1 MRRSSTGIA
10 VTAAILLV
18 VAFFVRLSQS
28 SLVPSSPSSRVQQRS
43 EEVPRDKTLEGLGK
57 LEPPVHGTTIFG
69 RVVETDGRPVL
80 GATLLVRRDLQDSE
94 ASALRGMTDADGKF
108 VLGVPSGLKKVN
120 VSVSHAFSIAGK
132 AAIRKLIVGEVQGLI
147 YNIVAGQNNDL
158 GSIILK
164 RSSQTYSL
172 SGRVIDQRSNPVR
185 DFELHMERDGVSV
198 ATEGNRF
205 VISAVDER
213 QVEFWIVAQGYAE
226 NRNVGRTSMSSS
238 DMLVVLGEGW
248 TIRGRVINT
257 DGQGI
262 PSAIVTL
269 SYGAG
274 WLAIRETKSDVV
286 GSFSVAR
293 VGSERGPFSLSISA
307 KGYRRQ
313 QYDIKPPHISM
324 AGEILVVLSRE
335 DDQLATISLDLKSGR
350 PHVGEVGM
358 VLRVARA
365 EGVSESFQVKEGQP
379 VPAGSYLLEVR
390 VPGFSVEEIPVVLR
404 GGENVIPLA
413 LNQGGTAGGA
423 IRTFTNEIVAGAIVT
438 AYSIRSGRKVVV
450 DSCITGQDG
459 AFFLQF
465 LPAERILLSVRHQ
478 GYESVELEANTVS
491 GQHVSLNPMLKA
503 PASDDTKD

>member
-1 MRRSSTGIA
+1 
-10 VTAAILLV
+10 
-18 VAFFVRLSQS
+18 
-28 SLVPSSPSSRVQQRS
+28 
-43 EEVPRDKTLEGLGK
+43 
-57 LEPPVHGTTIFG
+57 
-69 RVVETDGRPVL
+69 
-80 GATLLVRRDLQDSE
+80 
-94 ASALRGMTDADGKF
+94 
-108 VLGVPSGLKKVN
+108 
-120 VSVSHAFSIAGK
+120 
-132 AAIRKLIVGEVQGLI
+132 
-147 YNIVAGQNNDL
+147 
-158 GSIILK
+158 
-164 RSSQTYSL
+164 
-172 SGRVIDQRSNPVR
+172 
-185 DFELHMERDGVSV
+185 
-198 ATEGNRF
+198 
-205 VISAVDER
+205 
-213 QVEFWIVAQGYAE
+213 
-226 NRNVGRTSMSSS
+226 MSSS